1 MKNAREEALKILY
14 RVEYEGAYPNIAI
27 KDALKD
33 GFSVQDKAFVTN
45 MVYGVINRKLTLDYI
60 IAQKSKIKLKKLSKY
75 ILLILRMGIYQL
87 EYMDKIPESA
97 AVNESVKLA
106 KRYGHSASSGYVNG
120 ILRNVAKNGFEY
132 PKDKIERLSV
142 EFSFPMWICQKWVKE
157 FGYEFCSELM
167 HSFGEEPDLIL
178 RPNLL
183 KINAQEL
190 AERLTQK
197 GINAKAGENCVEC
210 SGFDI
215 ANDSLYLEGYYTVQD
230 KAAMAAAIVLAPQ
243 SGETVIDMCAAP
255 GGKTTH
261 IAELMQNQGKVL
273 AFDIYEH
280 KVELIYKNAQ
290 RLGLDIISSQ
300 LKDASVLDEALIE
313 SADRVLCDVPCSGM
327 GILRRKPDIKWN
339 RKEDDSFYQI
349 QKKILENASKYL
361 KKGGEIVYSTCS
373 IEKEENEEVTNKF
386 LAENKNFQRLYE
398 KTYYPNI
405 DGTDG
410 FYICKM
416 KKN

>member
-1 MKNAREEALKILY
+1 M
-14 RVEYEGAYPNIAI
+14 
-27 KDALKD
+27 
-33 GFSVQDKAFVTN
+33 
-45 MVYGVINRKLTLDYI
+45 
-60 IAQKSKIKLKKLSKY
+60 
-75 ILLILRMGIYQL
+75 
-87 EYMDKIPESA
+87 
-97 AVNESVKLA
+97 
-106 KRYGHSASSGYVNG
+106 
-120 ILRNVAKNGFEY
+120 
-132 PKDKIERLSV
+132 
-142 EFSFPMWICQKWVKE
+142 
-157 FGYEFCSELM
+157 
-167 HSFGEEPDLIL
+167 
-178 RPNLL
+178 L

-197 GINAKAGENCVEC
+197 GINAKTGENCVEC

-230 KAAMAAAIVLAPQ
+230 KAAMAAAIALAPQ

-290 RLGLDIISSQ
+290 RLGLDIISAQ

-361 KKGGEIVYSTCS
+361 KKGGEILYSTCS

-386 LAENKNFQRLYE
+386 LAENENFQRLYE